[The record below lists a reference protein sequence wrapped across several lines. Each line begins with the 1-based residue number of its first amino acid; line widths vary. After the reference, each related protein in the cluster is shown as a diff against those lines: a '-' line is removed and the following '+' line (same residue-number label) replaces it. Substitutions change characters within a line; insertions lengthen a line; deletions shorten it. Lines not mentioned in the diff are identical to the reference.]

1 MAHEQ
6 QNTATKR
13 TSHLLWLILILLL
26 LGSTVGG
33 VSAYLSASS
42 NELTNTFAMDEPPKI
57 TVNNSSITV
66 EDPGYAVYLRAAV
79 VVNWKN
85 TSNGNLLAEVPTEG
99 TDYNLSLGTNWF
111 KHSDGFYYY
120 KDKMFDGEN
129 DAKMPLPAFTLNPL
143 TTKTGYALTIQIAA
157 QTVQA
162 VGTTDGVDPVDA
174 VVDAWGITPQ
184 QITGSP

>member
-1 MAHEQ
+1 MAREQ

-13 TSHLLWLILILLL
+13 TSPLLWLILILLL

-42 NELTNTFAMDEPPKI
+42 NELKNEFQVDKPP
-57 TVNNSSITV
+57 TVTVTDNSITV

-79 VVNWKN
+79 VVNWKS
-85 TSNGNLLAEVPTEG
+85 TTTGNLLAEIPQEG
-99 TDYNLSLGTNWF
+99 EGKDYTLTAGDGWF

-120 KDKMFDGEN
+120 KGVIDNGISETI
-129 DAKMPLPAFTLNPL
+129 PITL
-143 TTKTGYALTIQIAA
+143 TTISSKDGYALTIQIAA

-162 VGTTDGVDPVDA
+162 VGTTDGADPIDA
-174 VVDAWGITPQ
+174 VVDAWGITAG
-184 QITGSP
+184 QILGSP